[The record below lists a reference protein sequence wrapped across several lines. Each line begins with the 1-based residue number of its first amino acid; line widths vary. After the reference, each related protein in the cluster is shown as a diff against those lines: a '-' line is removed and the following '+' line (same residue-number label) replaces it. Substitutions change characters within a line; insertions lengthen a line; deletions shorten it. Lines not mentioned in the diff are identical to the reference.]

1 MFSLDSRKYRV
12 ITFDG
17 GGVRGALSSQ
27 LLTRLTSD
35 KKFPE
40 LIKKTDLL
48 VGTSVGSFIA
58 LGLASGKSPEE
69 INTSFNVDTVEEI
82 FSNPQP
88 GGPFT
93 TTKYK
98 NEGLIKALSSLFPP
112 NLRLKDLHKRVVVPA
127 FALFNSKL
135 GHWAPVFFNNFPES
149 PYLEHKVIDVAL
161 ASSAA
166 PAYFPAFQHLI
177 DGLVVA
183 NNPSTVGISFAVQKG
198 KRELDKI
205 ALLSIGT
212 GFFPYSIQQDT
223 SEWGFISSNNQDI
236 GTAPN
241 WGFIPPNLQEP
252 HEPAVPLLTITVEG
266 TEEADELVSSQLLG
280 KGFFRLDPQ
289 IPTPFQLD
297 DVQAIPVL
305 RTIAN
310 NTNLSEVSRFIHK
323 YWDFC

>member
-1 MFSLDSRKYRV
+1 MSRKYRV

-48 VGTSVGSFIA
+48 VGTSVGSIIA
-58 LGLASGKSPEE
+58 LGLASGRSPQE
-69 INTSFNVDTVEEI
+69 INTSFNVDTVGEI

-88 GGPFT
+88 GGPLT
-93 TTKYK
+93 TTKYN
-98 NEGLIKALSSLFPP
+98 NEGLINVLSSFFPT

-127 FALFNSKL
+127 FALFNSEL
-135 GHWAPVFFNNFPES
+135 GHWTPVFFNNFPGS
-149 PYLEHKVIDVAL
+149 PFLEHKVIDVAV
-161 ASSAA
+161 ASSAF
-166 PAYFPAFQHLI
+166 PGFFPAFQQFI
-177 DGLVVA
+177 DGAMVA
-183 NNPSTVGISFAVQKG
+183 SNPSTVGISFAVQKG
-198 KRELDKI
+198 KQELDKI

-212 GFFPYSIQQDT
+212 GFFPYSIQKDT
-223 SEWGFISSNNQDI
+223 SEWGFLSSNNQAI

-241 WGFIPPNLQEP
+241 WGFIPPNLLEP

-266 TEEADELVSSQLLG
+266 TEEADAFLSSQLLG

-289 IPTPFQLD
+289 IPTPFQQD

-310 NTNLSEVSRFIHK
+310 NTNLSEVSRFIRK